1 MRLVEIAPRARGR
14 FRLSFD
20 DGSRLTA
27 TENEF
32 VRFGLYAGMT
42 LSDSVAE
49 RLRAACAESAAR
61 ERAARL
67 AAARPLSKMELERKL
82 IRKGQSAP
90 AAEAAADWLE
100 SLGALH
106 AAADA
111 SEVVRPYAG
120 RGYGP
125 MKLRA
130 ERRVAELR
138 AQRGK
143 RAARALGRSAR
154 AGAGER
160 GDAAGLSRI
169 AAARPGPRA
178 GGAAPPRRRALS
190 PGICMGG
197 HRACPG

>member
-100 SLGALH
+100 SLGALND
-106 AAADA
+106 AAYA
-111 SEVVRPYAG
+111 SEVVRHYAG

-125 MKLRA
+125 MKLRDELRKRGVPRA
-130 ERRVAELR
+130 LWDGALAQAPESAETLRAYLESRLRGRVPAPEERRRLADALCR
-138 AQRGK
+138 RGF
-143 RAARALGRSAR
+143 AWEDIAHVLGEWEES
-154 AGAGER
+154 
-160 GDAAGLSRI
+160 I
-169 AAARPGPRA
+169 
-178 GGAAPPRRRALS
+178 
-190 PGICMGG
+190 
-197 HRACPG
+197 